1 MSNSTNDE
9 INKLSEIQ
17 EINIKPCKICGSTT
31 NSFQPNRRKCTKCR
45 SKINNAQRK
54 SYYKEYYETN
64 KDQLLMRSKIN
75 YLKKKNYIES
85 LEEFTPYE
93 NST

>member
-1 MSNSTNDE
+1 MSSSTEDE
-9 INKLSEIQ
+9 INKPKLSLGLSEIQ
-17 EINIKPCKICGSTT
+17 EINIRSCKLCGSTT

-64 KDQLLMRSKIN
+64 KDQLLLRSKIN
-75 YLKKKNYIES
+75 YLKKKS
-85 LEEFTPYE
+85 LE
-93 NST
+93 NSE